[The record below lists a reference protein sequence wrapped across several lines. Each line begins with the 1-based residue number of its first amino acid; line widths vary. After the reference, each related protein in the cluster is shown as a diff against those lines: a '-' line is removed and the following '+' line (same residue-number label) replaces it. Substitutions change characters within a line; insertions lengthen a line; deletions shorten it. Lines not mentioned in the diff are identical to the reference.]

1 MGLVLGERW
10 ATHFSPANLPTMR
23 ASMKMSLMASRYPW
37 SLFRMSKA
45 ALHSAVSETS
55 ERSNFPVDVNM
66 LSDAPRFSVA
76 ATSESR
82 RAANAEGSGRAAEAA
97 PTRSDAAMKS
107 RILVRRCGSQWRAP
121 TLKGHNFRRR
131 PSSCVVSI
139 N

>member
-1 MGLVLGERW
+1 
-10 ATHFSPANLPTMR
+10 MR

-45 ALHSAVSETS
+45 ALHSAVSGDLREVQL
-55 ERSNFPVDVNM
+55 PVDVNI

-107 RILVRRCGSQWRAP
+107 RILVRRCGSQWRARNSEG
-121 TLKGHNFRRR
+121 TQFSSSSVVMRRLD
-131 PSSCVVSI
+131 
-139 N
+139 